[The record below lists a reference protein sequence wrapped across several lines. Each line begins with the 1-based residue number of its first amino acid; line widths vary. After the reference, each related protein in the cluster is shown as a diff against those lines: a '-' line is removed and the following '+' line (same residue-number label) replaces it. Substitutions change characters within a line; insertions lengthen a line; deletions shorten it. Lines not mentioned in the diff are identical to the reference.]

1 MFFSALDVDVECG
14 WLYLVMYIPAV
25 PLTPQN
31 EKYVERQKE
40 AFLQGR
46 RPPDFP
52 QGGESGFVG
61 LGGVVDILTP
71 VGRRAMGFA

>member
-1 MFFSALDVDVECG
+1 
-14 WLYLVMYIPAV
+14 VMYIPAV

-40 AFLQGR
+40 TFLKGLS
-46 RPPDFP
+46 PPDFP
-52 QGGESGFVG
+52 RAGGESEFVG
-61 LGGVVDILTP
+61 VGGVADILTP

>member
-1 MFFSALDVDVECG
+1 MLRMVV
-14 WLYLVMYIPAV
+14 VMYIPAV

-40 AFLQGR
+40 AFLKGR
-46 RPPDFP
+46 RPSDFP
-52 QGGESGFVG
+52 QGGGESGFVG
-61 LGGVVDILTP
+61 MGGVVDILTP